1 MDGRALPIA
10 RTSITMHML
19 HLSPLGAALY
29 AASAAARPPAQS
41 EDATAQ
47 AAAAAAGTSHS
58 AKFSALQLCQV
69 QDQAGADGHATMKKT
84 GRTAAAVGA
93 TSGPC
98 VDPGSPVVPISPA
111 TPAPSPG
118 KSS

>member
-1 MDGRALPIA
+1 
-10 RTSITMHML
+10 MHVL
-19 HLSPLGAALY
+19 RLSPLGAALY
-29 AASAAARPPAQS
+29 AASAAAPLPAPS

-47 AAAAAAGTSHS
+47 AAEAATGTSRN
-58 AKFSALQLCQV
+58 AKLAAFQLCQA
-69 QDQAGADGHATMKKT
+69 QDQAGADGLKKT
-84 GRTAAAVGA
+84 GRTAAPVGA